1 MTEDGRRRAE
11 NGFFYFK
18 SSKSGRG
25 ALGATVVVG
34 GRKLRVCSIHLDRID
49 PIDVDR
55 QGVHLNWGQALSL
68 LARET
73 MNETVRSRS
82 VEELLKWVGSD
93 RLIIGGDFNTVF
105 CSKTVRKM
113 EAVFKD
119 ALAGTS
125 DYLTGTYIKSGLPVA
140 PRLDFLFYS
149 KDLTCLEARVVRES
163 AGDHYPVWAEISF

>member
-1 MTEDGRRRAE
+1 M
-11 NGFFYFK
+11 
-18 SSKSGRG
+18 
-25 ALGATVVVG
+25 VG

-49 PIDVDR
+49 PIDVDQR
-55 QGVHLNWGQALSL
+55 GVHLNWGQTLSL

-82 VEELLKWVGSD
+82 VEELLKWIGSD

-113 EAVFKD
+113 EADFKD

-125 DYLTGTYIKSGLPVA
+125 DYLTGTYIKSGLSVA
-140 PRLDFLFYS
+140 PRLDFLF
-149 KDLTCLEARVVRES
+149 TRRIWRVWRR
-163 AGDHYPVWAEISF
+163 GW